1 MSSYSFKKDDL
12 PSEEDLKLTEEEQN
26 KVDENQRETRRK
38 AAEKIVAR
46 KLREEEERRKKFGEV
61 KTGKRGGRYTEDVT
75 KDGRPYRRYF

>member
-12 PSEEDLKLTEEEQN
+12 DSKENLKLTEEEQN
-26 KVDENQRETRRK
+26 KAYENQREIRRK
-38 AAEKIVAR
+38 AAEKVLER
-46 KLREEEERRKKFGEV
+46 KLRQGEERSLKRQEI